1 MHNAATKKKERPA
14 RMRESLFEVDVL
26 KGVFG
31 AQSEYDW

>member
-1 MHNAATKKKERPA
+1 MNSEENERATRAIKRG
-14 RMRESLFEVDVL
+14 SLFEVDVL